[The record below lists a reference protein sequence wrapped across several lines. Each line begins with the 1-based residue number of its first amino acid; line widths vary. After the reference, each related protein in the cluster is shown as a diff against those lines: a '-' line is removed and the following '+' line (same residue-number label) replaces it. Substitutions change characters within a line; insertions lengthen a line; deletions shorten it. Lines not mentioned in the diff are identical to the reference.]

1 MFYSLLLQ
9 VKTEN
14 RLMRISAKGQVTIPK
29 HVRDRAGMH
38 EGTEVDFVFDDG
50 IVTLRRAE
58 PGRRGK
64 SRGQRMVEALRGTAT
79 INRDLSTDEIM
90 RLLRGETYA
99 EEFGATATPGF
110 AEDKTTQ
117 RFRRD
122 D

>member
-1 MFYSLLLQ
+1 L
-9 VKTEN
+9 
-14 RLMRISAKGQVTIPK
+14 RISAKGQVTIPK

-50 IVTLRRAE
+50 IVTLRRVE

-99 EEFGATATPGF
+99 EEFEGTGTDRRSRD
-110 AEDKTTQ
+110 ETTQ
-117 RFRRD
+117 RSRGD
-122 D
+122 G

>member
-1 MFYSLLLQ
+1 
-9 VKTEN
+9 
-14 RLMRISAKGQVTIPK
+14 MRISAKGQVTIPK

-38 EGTEVDFVFDDG
+38 EGTEVDFVVDG
-50 IVTLRRAE
+50 EIVTLRRAE

-99 EEFGATATPGF
+99 EEFEGTRTPGL
-110 AEDKTTQ
+110 AEDDAKQ
-117 RFRRD
+117 RLRD
-122 D
+122 DD

>member
-1 MFYSLLLQ
+1 
-9 VKTEN
+9 
-14 RLMRISAKGQVTIPK
+14 MRISAKGQVTIPK

-38 EGTEVDFVFDDG
+38 EGTEVDFVFNGDV
-50 IVTLRRAE
+50 VTLRRSE
-58 PGRRGK
+58 PGRGGK

-99 EEFGATATPGF
+99 EEFDRTRAAGF
-110 AEDKTTQ
+110 AEDDTKQ
-117 RFRRD
+117 RFRGD

>member
-1 MFYSLLLQ
+1 
-9 VKTEN
+9 
-14 RLMRISAKGQVTIPK
+14 MRISAKGQVTIPK

-38 EGTEVDFVFDDG
+38 EGTEVDFVFDGDT
-50 IVTLRRAE
+50 VTLRRAI

-64 SRGQRMVEALRGTAT
+64 SRGERMVEALRGTAT

-99 EEFGATATPGF
+99 EEFGDTRVGGL
-110 AEDKTTQ
+110 AEDESKQ
-117 RFRRD
+117 RLRRD